1 MSDTLFPDLE
11 TPILASPT
19 NPKAEDRGPARLVRP
34 NRAQVELRPVD
45 LESLLAPGHP
55 ARAVWDFVESLDL
68 SALEAQV
75 QSVEGRSGRPAI
87 DPRILLSLWLYA
99 TTEAVGSA
107 RALERLTQQ
116 HDAYRW
122 ICGGVGVNY
131 HTLSDFRSGQGEFLD
146 ALLTQSVAVLMKQD
160 LVKLERVAQDG
171 IRVRANAGASSF
183 RREPT
188 LEECLKAAQEQV
200 ERLRK
205 ELETNPEATSRRQ
218 AAARQRAAEDRKRR
232 VQEALAQMPEAAA
245 KKAKEKKDQ
254 ARVSTTDADARVMK
268 MGDGGFRPAYN
279 GQFSVDTATQ
289 IVMGVEVSNHGSDQ
303 GKLVPMTEQLVERYE
318 VVPSESLVDGGFAG
332 LDDIEQASELGTT
345 VYAPVSKPKKGSTR
359 DPYEPLPGDC
369 PAVAQ
374 WRRRMGTPEAK
385 EIYKDRAASVECVNA
400 LARNR
405 GLQRLLVRG
414 LAKARAVLLWFA
426 VAHNMMRS
434 LSLVKG
440 QGGAL
445 VTA

>member
-1 MSDTLFPDLE
+1 M
-11 TPILASPT
+11 
-19 NPKAEDRGPARLVRP
+19 
-34 NRAQVELRPVD
+34 ELRTMD
-45 LESLLAPGHP
+45 LESLLGPGHA

-68 SALEAQV
+68 SSLESQV
-75 QSVEGRSGRPAI
+75 ESVEGKSGRPAI
-87 DPRILLSLWLYA
+87 DPRILLALWLYA

-122 ICGGVGVNY
+122 ICGGVRVNY
-131 HTLSDFRSGQGEFLD
+131 HTLSDFRSGQGSFLD
-146 ALLTQSVAVLMKQD
+146 ELLTQSVAVLMKQG

-188 LEECLKAAQEQV
+188 LEQCLKEAQGQV

-205 ELETNPEATSRRQ
+205 ELEADPVATSRRQ
-218 AAARQRAAEDRKRR
+218 AAARQRAAEERKRR
-232 VQEALAQMPEAAA
+232 VQEALAQMPDAVS
-245 KKAKEKKDQ
+245 KKPKGKKDQ

-268 MGDGGFRPAYN
+268 MGDGGFRPAFN
-279 GQFSVDTATQ
+279 GQFSVDTESQ
-289 IVMGVEVSNHGSDQ
+289 IVVGVDVSNHGSDQ
-303 GKLVPMTEQLVERYE
+303 DKLVPMTEQLAERYG
-318 VVPSESLVDGGFAG
+318 VIPAESLVDGGFAG
-332 LDDIEQASELGTT
+332 LDDIEKASELGTK
-345 VYAPVSKPKKGSTR
+345 VYAPVSKPKKGSNR
-359 DPYEPLPGDC
+359 DPYEPLPTDH
-369 PAVAQ
+369 PRVAE

-414 LAKARAVLLWFA
+414 KTKVRAALLWFA
-426 VAHNMMRS
+426 VAHNMIRS
-434 LSLVKG
+434 LSLCSG
-440 QGGAL
+440 QGAAL
-445 VTA
+445 VPA